1 MRRSTVITLILFAL
15 VLAAGIFFNNR
26 ARQQA
31 EAEATPEATLPPIE
45 YLFTSADGTP
55 NSMRIVSKA
64 GEVVEVAR
72 NAENA
77 WAVVLPDEA
86 AADQGSSEAAATQ
99 VTTMRILERVPGL
112 APEAVG
118 LDNPEY
124 IFSFKFSGGSE
135 RVVEVG
141 VLTPTQSGYYVR
153 GEDGGIVI
161 VSRGAVDALLGLLT
175 SPPYAPTET
184 PPPPTP

>member
-1 MRRSTVITLILFAL
+1 MRRSTIIYLILFAI
-15 VLAAGIFFNNR
+15 VLGAAYYFNNR
-26 ARQQA
+26 AETA
-31 EAEATPEATLPPIE
+31 EAEATPEATRPPIE

-55 NSMRIVSKA
+55 TSMRIESKA

-77 WAVVLPDEA
+77 WAVILPDEA

-118 LDNPEY
+118 LDDPEY
-124 IFSFKFSGGSE
+124 TLSFKFSGGSE
-135 RVVEVG
+135 RMVEVG

-161 VSRGAVDALLGLLT
+161 VSRSAVDALLGLLT